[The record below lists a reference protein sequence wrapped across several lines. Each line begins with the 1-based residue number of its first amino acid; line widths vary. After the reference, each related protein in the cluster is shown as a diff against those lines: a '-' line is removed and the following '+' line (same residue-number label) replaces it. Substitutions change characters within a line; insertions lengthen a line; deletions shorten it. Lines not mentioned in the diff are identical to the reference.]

1 MTSPYIQ
8 GEVPDWILDEDV
20 DVTLIHVFTESET
33 IGSIFL
39 VARVSAPGAVTLT
52 FDDSGIILTNGEP
65 RDLGEETMQY
75 CSLIDDVSSDG
86 VAKVGVTVRSVA
98 SRDGES

>member
-1 MTSPYIQ
+1 VNFPYVQ

-20 DVTLIHVFTESET
+20 DVTRIDSDPADSFYCIYLI
-33 IGSIFL
+33 
-39 VARVSAPGAVTLT
+39 ARVSQPGAVTLT
-52 FDDSGIILTNGEP
+52 FGIILLNGEP

-86 VAKVGVTVRSVA
+86 VPKIGVTVRSVVCK
-98 SRDGES
+98 DGDE